1 MDNLKDD
8 IDFLEEVLE
17 NIVSSDLND
26 KEEGIRMLRDQ
37 ITHMQKRHLTQQF
50 SGQETP
56 DEIWTNEDESAE
68 IERQITEES
77 CR

>member
-1 MDNLKDD
+1 MKNLKDD

-17 NIVSSDLND
+17 KIISSNLHD
-26 KEEGIRMLRDQ
+26 KMEGEQMLRDQ
-37 ITHMQKRHLTQQF
+37 ISHMQKRHLTQQS

-56 DEIWTNEDESAE
+56 NPLKVKYKTADLPRRE
-68 IERQITEES
+68 QKVS